1 MNIAKK
7 KRSLDWNYGGYK
19 WKLSRSKIDLF
30 VECPRCFYLDN
41 KFGYAR
47 PKFPPFN
54 LNSAVDTL
62 LKKEFDKYRRDKT
75 AHPLMTEYKIEAIP
89 FAHPKLD
96 EWRENFVGMQYYHAE
111 TGMTISGAIDD
122 VWINP
127 KGELHIVDYKST
139 SKEEEI
145 TLDDEWKNSYK
156 RQMEVYQWLF
166 RKAGFEVAEKGF
178 FVYAN
183 GDTSVEAFNGKL
195 EFEVTLL
202 EHVGDAEW
210 VEPTIFAIK
219 ETLEK
224 DELPQAGSKCE
235 HCQYHYARIEAKD
248 N

>member
-1 MNIAKK
+1 MRMTKK
-7 KRSLDWNYGGYK
+7 KRSADWNYGGYK

-30 VECPRCFYLDN
+30 VECPRCFYMDN
-41 KFGYAR
+41 KYGYAR

-62 LKKEFDKYRRDKT
+62 LKKEFDSYRKN
-75 AHPLMTEYKIEAIP
+75 AQPHPLMVEYKIDAIP
-89 FAHPKLD
+89 FAHPQLD
-96 EWRENFVGMQYYHAE
+96 EWRENFVGVQYYHTD
-111 TGMTISGAIDD
+111 TGMTISGAVDD
-122 VWINP
+122 VWVNP
-127 KGELHIVDYKST
+127 AGELHIVDYKST

-156 RQMEVYQWLF
+156 RQMEVYQWLL
-166 RKAGFEVAEKGF
+166 RKNGFEVAEKGF

-183 GDTSVEAFNGKL
+183 GNTGAPAFNAKL
-195 EFEVTLL
+195 EFDITIL
-202 EHVGDAEW
+202 EHTGDAEW

-224 DELPQAGSKCE
+224 DELPQPGAHCE